1 VPVAAL
7 LLTIVLWGSAF
18 PAIRAA
24 LTGYSAAQLSVAR
37 LLVAAVALGLVA
49 VLRGVRLPARRDVP
63 AIAGVGFAGMT
74 AYQLLLNSGERT
86 VPAGTASLLVNVSPV
101 LSAIAAAVLLGERIT
116 PRAKLGIG
124 IAFSGAA
131 LIAVTGEGGL
141 RLSSGALLVLGAAVA
156 QATFFVAQKPLLR
169 RYGSLELT
177 AWAMALGALLTLPLA
192 GGLPH
197 AVAAAPARA
206 TLAILFLGLG
216 ASAIGF
222 VAWAWASARLD
233 VSTAAVTLYAVPVVA
248 TGIGWAW
255 LGETPRPV
263 TVAGGA
269 IALAGVFLAT
279 RSAGIHRSS
288 VDASASQAERGA
300 IGRASSGWIP
310 SERGRSVLAT
320 ACGGEAPRESVNP
333 GLRRAQAEPAQEEE
347 RTAAERAALRQHAE
361 LDGRV
366 IGVEECAD
374 AVQPPLAQ
382 LAEEHHVDDDEPVG
396 RREPAERRPVGAEQ
410 LRGSGGVRAVAQSR
424 ARRVEA
430 RVGEG

>member
-1 VPVAAL
+1 MPVAAL

-24 LTGYSAAQLSVAR
+24 LSGYSAGQLSVAR

-101 LSAIAAAVLLGERIT
+101 LSAIAAAVLLGERMT

-255 LGETPRPV
+255 LGEAPRPV

-288 VDASASQAERGA
+288 VDPG
-300 IGRASSGWIP
+300 SG
-310 SERGRSVLAT
+310 
-320 ACGGEAPRESVNP
+320 
-333 GLRRAQAEPAQEEE
+333 RAQAEPAQEEE

-366 IGVEECAD
+366 IGVEERAD

-410 LRGSGGVRAVAQSR
+410 LRGSGGVRAVAQPR

>member
-24 LTGYSAAQLSVAR
+24 LAGYSAAQLSVAR

-49 VLRGVRLPARRDVP
+49 ALRGVRLPARRDVP

-101 LSAIAAAVLLGERIT
+101 LSAIAAAVLLGERMT

-131 LIAVTGEGGL
+131 LIAVTGDGGR

-156 QATFFVAQKPLLR
+156 QATFFVAQKPLLG

-177 AWAMALGALLTLPLA
+177 AWAMALGALMTLPLA

-197 AVAAAPARA
+197 AVTGAPARA

-248 TGIGWAW
+248 TGVGWAW
-255 LGETPRPV
+255 LGEAPRPV

-288 VDASASQAERGA
+288 VDASAS
-300 IGRASSGWIP
+300 
-310 SERGRSVLAT
+310 
-320 ACGGEAPRESVNP
+320 RESADP
-333 GLRRAQAEPAQEEE
+333 GSGRPEAEPAQEQE

-361 LDGRV
+361 LDRRV
-366 IGVEECAD
+366 IGVEERTD
-374 AVQPPLAQ
+374 AVQPPFAQ

-410 LRGSGGVRAVAQSR
+410 LRGGGGVRAVTQPR
-424 ARRVEA
+424 ARRVEP